1 MSKSLQRLE
10 ARKLRRLGKSIGDIA
25 RGVGVSKSSI
35 SLWCSDIELSPEQV
49 AGLIKKEGDGAAKG
63 RQVSARLKK
72 AERKQRMSRFCE
84 IGLRK
89 IGQLTKRE
97 LLLVGASLYWAEG
110 NKKQRVAVFAN
121 SDPDMIKIF

>member
-1 MSKSLQRLE
+1 M
-10 ARKLRRLGKSIGDIA
+10 
-25 RGVGVSKSSI
+25 
-35 SLWCSDIELSPEQV
+35 
-49 AGLIKKEGDGAAKG
+49 
-63 RQVSARLKK
+63 SARLKK